1 VAIGGITLDRAADV
15 IEAGATAVAVI
26 TDLIASGDP
35 EGRVRAY
42 LARLSQ
48 RGQGIIPAGF
58 GRELKG

>member
-1 VAIGGITLDRAADV
+1 MAIGGITLDRAAEV

-42 LARLSQ
+42 LARLGE
-48 RGQGIIPAGF
+48 RA
-58 GRELKG
+58 KV